1 MTTLKQARDSGNLDK
16 FIAER
21 EAEAK
26 AVGDLKTFDAT
37 LSAMVKT
44 SKSARETLKLR
55 RSGG

>member
-1 MTTLKQARDSGNLDK
+1 MITLRKAISEDKLDQ

-26 AVGDLKTFDAT
+26 AVGDPKALDAT
-37 LSAMVKT
+37 LKAMAQT

>member
-1 MTTLKQARDSGNLDK
+1 MTTLREARETGKLDQ

-26 AVGDLKTFDAT
+26 AVGDPKAFDAT
-37 LSAMVKT
+37 LKAMAQT
-44 SKSARETLKLR
+44 SKSARETLKQR